1 MLGKRVH
8 LRIRPFFEDTTRQ
21 RRVDDH
27 HSGVARFSKSIA
39 PSALAD
45 FGRPSLG
52 LTAQA
57 QISSALRVSPIL
69 HHSTT
74 LLFGRSPAH
83 RSCLRRI
90 YFALPIKGYS
100 QRSPHRREMALHFG
114 HAIVVLFSTPDDDT
128 GGEDINERECC

>member
-21 RRVDDH
+21 RRADDH

-57 QISSALRVSPIL
+57 QISSGFASLQYSTTPLLCYSAALRLTYPAFAGSVS
-69 HHSTT
+69 
-74 LLFGRSPAH
+74 R
-83 RSCLRRI
+83 
-90 YFALPIKGYS
+90 Y
-100 QRSPHRREMALHFG
+100 Q
-114 HAIVVLFSTPDDDT
+114 
-128 GGEDINERECC
+128 